1 MEYTILG
8 FAGIKDTNRQ
18 KNVYFTLEVA
28 DELWEH
34 RGTLED
40 HIQEVIENRYGIILG
55 ESVIHV
61 ENPETKKT
69 VTYLYYD

>member
-28 DELWEH
+28 DELWKH